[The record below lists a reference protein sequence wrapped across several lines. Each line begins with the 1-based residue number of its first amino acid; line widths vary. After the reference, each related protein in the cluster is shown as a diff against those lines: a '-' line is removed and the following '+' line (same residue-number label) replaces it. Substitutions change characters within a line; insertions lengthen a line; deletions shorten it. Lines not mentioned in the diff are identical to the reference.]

1 MFCKTK
7 DTVAL
12 KLFGHARRDVLELEH
27 VTDIPY
33 DYLAHAIHCDDVWLS
48 FDVVHRYDWVLVA
61 PQLAD
66 KWVPVEVF
74 RVPHID
80 VDFKASRKKMATE
93 ARNVGKL
100 LNAICVMLGE
110 ASDEHSFF

>member
-1 MFCKTK
+1 M
-7 DTVAL
+7 AL
-12 KLFGHARRDVLELEH
+12 KLFGHARRYVLELKH
-27 VTDIPY
+27 VTDVPD
-33 DYLAHAIHCDDVWLS
+33 DYLAHAIDCNNVWLS

-80 VDFKASRKKMATE
+80 VDFKASGKKMTTE
-93 ARNVGKL
+93 AGYVGKL
-100 LNAICVMLGE
+100 LDAICVMLGE